1 MTLPRLRTLTARVA
15 LCASALSVTSAVL
28 TAPAVALAHEV
39 WLEADGAGTTLYFG
53 EFADNLHEASPGYL
67 DKLTRPTA
75 RVISARGEKALP
87 AKRLEDGIAFAGRA
101 ASGES
106 VVAFDAAY
114 PLMEGKEGEKT
125 VRTAWTPAA
134 RHVAELRAHSP
145 KLTLDV
151 VPANDSGQ
159 FAVTF
164 RGAPLPNAEVRLTAA
179 SGWSLEGRTD
189 EQGKVSFNLPW
200 QGAYVLLVRHKDPT
214 PGRRPSAKGP
224 EEAFDAA
231 SFATTLSFV
240 TSSGLP
246 SPPRPPRAAP
256 NKPK

>member
-1 MTLPRLRTLTARVA
+1 MTFQWSWVATVRAARCAGVLTAV
-15 LCASALSVTSAVL
+15 SAVL
-28 TAPAVALAHEV
+28 AVSAVASAHEV
-39 WLEADGAGTTLYFG
+39 WLEADGASTTLYFG

-75 RVISARGEKALP
+75 SVVSAEGDKLLP
-87 AKRLEDGIAFAGRA
+87 VKRLRDGISFAGRA
-101 ASGES
+101 AKGES
-106 VVAFDAAY
+106 VVALDTAY
-114 PLMEGKEGEKT
+114 PLMESKEGEKT

-134 RHVAELRAHSP
+134 RHVSELRVHAP

-179 SGWSLEGRTD
+179 SGWALEGRTD
-189 EQGKVSFNLPW
+189 DKGKVSFNLPW
-200 QGAYVLLVRHKDPT
+200 QGIYVLLVRHKEPT
-214 PGRRPSAKGP
+214 PGRRASAKGP